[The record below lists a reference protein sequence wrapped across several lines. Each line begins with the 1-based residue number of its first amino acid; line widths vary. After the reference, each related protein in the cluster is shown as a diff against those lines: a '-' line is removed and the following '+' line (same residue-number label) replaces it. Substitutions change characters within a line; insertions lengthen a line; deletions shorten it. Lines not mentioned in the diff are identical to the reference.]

1 MKYQVTTDANNYVLS
16 IGINTNKALNT
27 IEILDI
33 SALDKHLNAY
43 KLINNN
49 YLYLDE
55 NRLAEIVEAEEIKE
69 REEAKAEEEAKLE
82 ADKVKML
89 TDMLLIL
96 REPSDKLGQDFLI
109 YMLGNVELRR
119 EYVPSESHA
128 GTIDD
133 PIPFE
138 LGLELIPNAFYSYD
152 AHLWV
157 YMGQGGVTADDY
169 PVDDVNGWAL
179 WE

>member
-1 MKYQVTTDANNYVLS
+1 MKYKLLLDNDNYVTAFMH
-16 IGINTNKALNT
+16 TNSREDIYELNPLT
-27 IEILDI
+27 MDLEHLNSYKLVDGSLILD
-33 SALDKHLNAY
+33 
-43 KLINNN
+43 
-49 YLYLDE
+49 
-55 NRLAEIVEAEEIKE
+55 EEK
-69 REEAKAEEEAKLE
+69 REHAVIEEQKKEEEAKLE

-89 TDMLLIL
+89 TEMLLII
-96 REPSDKLGQDFLI
+96 REPSDKLGFDFEI

-138 LGLELIPNAFYSYD
+138 LGLKLIPNAFYLYD

-169 PVDDVNGWAL
+169 PVEDVNGWVL